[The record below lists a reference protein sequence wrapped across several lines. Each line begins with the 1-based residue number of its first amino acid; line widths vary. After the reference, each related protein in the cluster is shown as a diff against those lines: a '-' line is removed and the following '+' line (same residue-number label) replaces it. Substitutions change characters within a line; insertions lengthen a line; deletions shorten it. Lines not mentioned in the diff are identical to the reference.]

1 MLQSV
6 LKLFFG
12 SKYERDIKKMQPIAH
27 RINALEPAIKDLSDE
42 GLAAKTTEFKERI
55 ANGEDLD
62 TILPEAFAVVRE
74 TAVRVL
80 EMRHYDVQLMG
91 GMVLHSGTIAEMKT
105 GEGKTLT
112 STLAIYLNALTGKG
126 VHIVTVNDYLAKRDA
141 EWMSPIYKFHGLTVG
156 SITSNMNHDLRREAY
171 AADITYGTNNEFG
184 FDYLRDNMVEH
195 VSLKVQRSHYF
206 AIIDEV
212 DSILIDEARTPLIIS
227 GPSEQNTDSYVR
239 INKIIPDLRDK
250 DDYEVDEK
258 ARNVLLTEL
267 GVAKV
272 EKLLNVENLYDPGNV
287 DLVHHVHQCLKAH
300 SLFKKDVDYVV
311 QNGEVIIVDEFT
323 GRLMEGRR
331 YSDGLHQAL
340 EAKEKVSVKE
350 ENQTL
355 ATITFQNYFRMY
367 DKLAG
372 MTGTADTE
380 AEEFKKIY
388 ELDVTV
394 LPTNKPLVREDNADK
409 VYRTVTEKFEAI
421 ADEVAECNKQGQP
434 VLLGT
439 VSIENSERLVHLLKQ
454 RGVKNLAVLNAKY
467 HEKEADIIKD
477 AGQLGHV
484 TIATNMAGRGTDI
497 VLGDGVREAGGLR
510 IIGSERHESRRI
522 DNQLR
527 GRAGRQG
534 DPGASRFYL
543 SLEDDLMR
551 IFGTDR
557 IGPIM
562 QRLGM
567 EEGEA
572 IEHKMVSKAIERAQK
587 RVEGQNFDIRKH
599 LLEYDD
605 VMNRQRTYIYDMRN
619 RVLEQEDV
627 SELVQ
632 EFFYDVADNRFAM
645 FMSGKNS
652 NEWDIAGLRSWAESV
667 FDFKIPHDDDTI
679 EAMGEKDLKPEIL
692 KAIFELY
699 ESRKKEFG
707 EANLRVLERM
717 VLMQVIDQKW
727 KDHLFEIDHLKEG
740 IWAMGYAERNPLVEF
755 RFQAFGLFEDMVNA
769 IKDETIEFLFKAQI
783 EGELVEEVPEYE
795 FEGEA
800 LHDDVDGYGVA
811 NAATAVQARRQSA
824 LASSPISSGPK
835 NSYSKAAKKSGGGSS
850 KRKPSRRKKR

>member
-27 RINALEPAIKDLSDE
+27 HINALEPAIKDLSDE

-62 TILPEAFAVVRE
+62 AILPEAFAVVRE

-195 VSLKVQRSHYF
+195 ISLKVQRPHYF

-300 SLFKKDVDYVV
+300 ALFKKDVDYVV

-551 IFGTDR
+551 IFGIDR

-632 EFFYDVADNRFAM
+632 EFFYDVADHRFAM

-652 NEWDIAGLRSWAESV
+652 NEWDIAGLRSWAESA
-667 FDFKIPHDDDTI
+667 FDFKISHDDDTI

-769 IKDETIEFLFKAQI
+769 IKDEAIEFLFKAQI

-795 FEGEA
+795 FEGQA

-811 NAATAVQARRQSA
+811 SAATAVQVQRQSA
-824 LASSPISSGPK
+824 LASSP

-850 KRKPSRRKKR
+850 KRKPGRRKKR

>member
-27 RINALEPAIKDLSDE
+27 RINALEPSIKDLSDE

-62 TILPEAFAVVRE
+62 AILPEAFAVVRE

-80 EMRHYDVQLMG
+80 KMRHYDVQLMG

-239 INKIIPDLRDK
+239 TNKIIPDLRDK

-272 EKLLNVENLYDPGNV
+272 EKLLNVENLYDPSNV

-439 VSIENSERLVHLLKQ
+439 VSIENSERLVYLLKQ

-467 HEKEADIIKD
+467 HEKEADIIKN

-497 VLGDGVREAGGLR
+497 VLGDGVLEAGGLR

-627 SELVQ
+627 SELIQ

-645 FMSGKNS
+645 FMPGKNS
-652 NEWDIAGLRSWAESV
+652 NEWDIPGLRSWAESA
-667 FDFKIPHDDDTI
+667 FDFKISHDDDTI

-769 IKDETIEFLFKAQI
+769 IKDEVIEFLFKAQV

-795 FEGEA
+795 FEGQA

-811 NAATAVQARRQSA
+811 NAVTAVQTQRQSA
-824 LASSPISSGPK
+824 LASSP